1 VYNDD
6 EDVDRLVSGLY
17 RTRAIFAA

>member
-6 EDVDRLVSGLY
+6 EDVDRLVSGLH
-17 RTRAIFAA
+17 RARAIFAA